1 MTLES
6 ILLNEGKIHDDTL
19 IRVMYG
25 TPDFNLRAVVGHW
38 YEDKILNHMDEPI
51 LCRTWE
57 PGPMLTVYVVSRE
70 EIEGKTISDRPGCPC
85 SRAAVSYVRRIVA
98 HQIRAE
104 RSRREAREALNT
116 VFGMEV
122 TRLINHYASLYQ
134 DIDSVKGGD

>member
-6 ILLNEGKIHDDTL
+6 ILLNEGTIHDDTL

-25 TPDFNLRAVVGHW
+25 TPDFTLRAVVGHW

-70 EIEGKTISDRPGCPC
+70 EIEGRTLSDRPECPC
-85 SRAAVSYVRRIVA
+85 SRIVA
-98 HQIRAE
+98 HQMRAE
-104 RSRREAREALNT
+104 RNRREAREALNT

-122 TRLINHYASLYQ
+122 TRFINHYTSMYQ